1 MWAVVAGWGLD
12 MREVSVRVAELHDY
26 RKGGS
31 LPDMDHYDKGSLVR
45 AAAARYLMSEHISLI
60 ARPCRRRTHAQ
71 VLRARVP
78 VLRRRHAGGGG
89 ASPHRL
95 AQGSRAE
102 ASWRW
107 NRVWTST
114 RQHG

>member
-45 AAAARYLMSEHISLI
+45 AAAAR
-60 ARPCRRRTHAQ
+60 
-71 VLRARVP
+71 
-78 VLRRRHAGGGG
+78 
-89 ASPHRL
+89 
-95 AQGSRAE
+95 
-102 ASWRW
+102 
-107 NRVWTST
+107 
-114 RQHG
+114 